1 MKEKRMNYQTPQT
14 PESSLVNEDQK
25 TWNDVEEQEYL
36 ERLSN
41 FGEGYAYPISEKDI
55 MTPHH
60 TSISM
65 TKVVKDRT

>member
-1 MKEKRMNYQTPQT
+1 MNHQTPQT

-41 FGEGYAYPISEKDI
+41 FGEGYYDASSYFNFDHESGK
-55 MTPHH
+55 
-60 TSISM
+60 
-65 TKVVKDRT
+65 K

>member
-1 MKEKRMNYQTPQT
+1 MKENRMNHQIPQT

-41 FGEGYAYPISEKDI
+41 FGEGYYDASSYFNFDDESGK
-55 MTPHH
+55 
-60 TSISM
+60 
-65 TKVVKDRT
+65 K